1 LQNLQNAS
9 NENLPKSAT
18 SKNKKPCLS
27 NKQFANDQKKP
38 EILMPAPVQKVVL
51 PVTMENAEKFFCMDP
66 EETSQKVKES
76 YFEEYV
82 TD

>member
-1 LQNLQNAS
+1 
-9 NENLPKSAT
+9 
-18 SKNKKPCLS
+18 
-27 NKQFANDQKKP
+27 
-38 EILMPAPVQKVVL
+38 MPAPVQKVVL